1 MTCISILAQTWE
13 VLSVVLAAQ
22 WREMLWPII
31 IRRNFLLGVPRA
43 VLIEVPSAF
52 IVRVK

>member
-1 MTCISILAQTWE
+1 MTCISILAQTLE
-13 VLSVVLAAQ
+13 VLSVYLAAW

-31 IRRNFLLGVPRA
+31 TRRNFLFGVPRA

-52 IVRVK
+52 IVRIK